1 MHRRLTSALLMA
13 LAGQQAAAALPDGL
27 AGPWYNPQQSGHGLS
42 ISLVE
47 HGRRAVVLWHTYDRG
62 GAPLTLYIDADTRGR
77 ELQGTAFAPRGMRFG
92 DFDPATLDLPVWGA
106 VRIRFDD
113 CDHATLHWEADDPA
127 FGRGATPIT
136 RLAHIEGLDCSL
148 PPPNPIAPGLRRA
161 GYPGAGS
168 SGPAAFGMVDSE
180 GRLWALTGSLSDTGS
195 ITATLPGP
203 GYLSSFTPLLFLTE
217 PLGALA
223 DGSTAVAQRTITP
236 FGAVSTHGVAL
247 FDVPRSTRS
256 EGRWT
261 AGADGIGRFR
271 YGIDERLPL
280 AGEQVWEAVPESLA
294 RQLQRPAGPGHHRR
308 RRRRPVR
315 LPPAS
320 PRRPALGRLCRARLA
335 DARRSARHAADRA
348 GGRERRHRLCPGGHT
363 QRRRDTLSGSRHA
376 TAAFTAA
383 AARGLSRRGDG
394 SARPRR
400 RASPRGGSSGT
411 PAPAAARHGAST
423 GGSGRPARRSRP
435 ACAAHRVR

>member
-1 MHRRLTSALLMA
+1 MHRRLSSALLMA

-47 HGRRAVVLWHTYDRG
+47 HGRRAVVLWHTYDRS
-62 GAPLTLYIDADTRGR
+62 GAPLTLYVDADTRGR

-92 DFDPATLDLPVWGA
+92 DFDPATLDLPIWGA

-113 CDHATLHWEADDPA
+113 CDHATLHWEANDPA

-136 RLAHIEGLDCSL
+136 RLARIEGLDCSL

-161 GYPGAGS
+161 SYPEAGS

-180 GRLWALTGSLSDTGS
+180 GRLLALTGSLSDTGS

-203 GYLSSFTPLLFLTE
+203 GYLSSFTPLLFITE
-217 PLGALA
+217 PLGTLA

-261 AGADGIGRFR
+261 AGADGVGRFR
-271 YGIDERLPL
+271 YGVDERLPL
-280 AGEQVWEAVPESLA
+280 AGEQVWEVVPESLA
-294 RQLQRPAGPGHHRR
+294 RQLLRPLDLADLAGSYRFPLRSQLFTRDYTLRIADDGSTCIGITTDCSDLLGHVTTVDGADGLFAFR
-308 RRRRPVR
+308 
-315 LPPAS
+315 
-320 PRRPALGRLCRARLA
+320 LGRPGDLPSDAFVGRGWVMRGGQPGSPQIVLVGENGATGLALVGTRSA
-335 DARRSARHAADRA
+335 DATR
-348 GGRERRHRLCPGGHT
+348 
-363 QRRRDTLSGSRHA
+363 
-376 TAAFTAA
+376 
-383 AARGLSRRGDG
+383 
-394 SARPRR
+394 
-400 RASPRGGSSGT
+400 
-411 PAPAAARHGAST
+411 
-423 GGSGRPARRSRP
+423 
-435 ACAAHRVR
+435 